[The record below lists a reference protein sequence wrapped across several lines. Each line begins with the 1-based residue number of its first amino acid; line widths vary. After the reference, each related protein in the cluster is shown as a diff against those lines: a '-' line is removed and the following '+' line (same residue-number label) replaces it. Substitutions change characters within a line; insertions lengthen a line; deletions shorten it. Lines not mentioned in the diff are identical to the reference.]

1 MIKNYWTNNRELEI
15 RRMEQGIA
23 VFDISLVMLGLPW

>member
-23 VFDISLVMLGLPW
+23 VFYISLVIVGLPW